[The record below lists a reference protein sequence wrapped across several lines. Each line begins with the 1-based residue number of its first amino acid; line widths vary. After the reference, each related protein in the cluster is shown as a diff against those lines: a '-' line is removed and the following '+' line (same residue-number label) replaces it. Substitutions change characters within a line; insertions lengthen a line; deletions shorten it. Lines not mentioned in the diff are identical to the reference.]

1 MVDIGQTLAA
11 YTFYMLALQ
20 AVSRGQTDIR
30 TVARSAVANPAL
42 IGTVLGVI
50 LGATGVGKA
59 ALESS
64 LGGLI
69 SGTISFVTAP
79 VSGLILIIVGYEL
92 SFSRKLMK
100 PVMISVGLRVAV
112 AAVLLAL
119 GSLIIFS
126 IIPFE
131 KQLFTALMLAWSL
144 PAPFIIPLYADLG
157 SDGEYISTALSM
169 ETIVSILLFIPIA
182 AYTIGG

>member
-1 MVDIGQTLAA
+1 
-11 YTFYMLALQ
+11 
-20 AVSRGQTDIR
+20 
-30 TVARSAVANPAL
+30 
-42 IGTVLGVI
+42 
-50 LGATGVGKA
+50 
-59 ALESS
+59 
-64 LGGLI
+64 
-69 SGTISFVTAP
+69 
-79 VSGLILIIVGYEL
+79 
-92 SFSRKLMK
+92 MK

-119 GSLIIFS
+119 GSLVIFS

-182 AYTIGG
+182 AYTLA